1 MIIQRLQFAPSIILD
16 EITVIS
22 LQAVEASPQSN
33 VRFCLAELR
42 GCPGRKADIR
52 VRRIAL
58 AVCAPMEWNRRRNE
72 MGFVAPALNGFY
84 PVTVDIPKKRSDTL
98 LTGSACLRTTGNK
111 RCPVAN

>member
-1 MIIQRLQFAPSIILD
+1 
-16 EITVIS
+16 
-22 LQAVEASPQSN
+22 VEESPASN
-33 VRFCLAELR
+33 VRFCFAEFK
-42 GCPGRKADIR
+42 GCSGRKADIR

-84 PVTVDIPKKRSDTL
+84 PVTVDIPKKRPDTL